1 MTEARE
7 NANPE
12 LIVLDARLT
21 GMINNRA
28 FRAVLGNGHDIVAF
42 LPREASASQPMLQVG
57 VMVKVRMSPFD
68 MSQGQLILEQVV
80 S

>member
-1 MTEARE
+1 MDEAE
-7 NANPE
+7 KADLSE
-12 LIVLDARLT
+12 LIVLDAQLA

-42 LPREASASQPMLQVG
+42 LPRGASASQTVLRAG
-57 VMVKVRMSPFD
+57 VTVKVRMSPFD
-68 MSQGQLILEQVV
+68 MSRGEMILELL